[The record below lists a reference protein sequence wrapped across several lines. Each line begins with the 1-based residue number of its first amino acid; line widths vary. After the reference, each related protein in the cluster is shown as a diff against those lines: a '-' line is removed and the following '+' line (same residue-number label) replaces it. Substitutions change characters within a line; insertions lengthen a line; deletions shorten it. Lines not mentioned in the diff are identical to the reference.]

1 MHGTGKA
8 SGTLFARDLDARV
21 RELFSFTPTP
31 AQWAAAEAML
41 TPAIAELETGQG
53 KTITGA
59 LAAIQLVQSGRTVWI
74 STANDYLAR
83 RDAQWMQPLYAAL
96 GIRVGV
102 IAEGAPQSQRRG
114 EYSADVVYGT
124 LREFGFDYLRGR
136 LAERHPAHRDAALAG
151 ADPFHN
157 ALIVDEADS
166 LLIDEAVIPLVLSQP
181 AGADEAVAGCY
192 VWAAGEAPGYVCD
205 QHYERTGHCVSL
217 TPAGRDRLLS
227 RPMPPGGERL
237 SQNELID
244 AVERAILVNERYLRD
259 RDYVVRDGR
268 VQIVDEFT
276 GRTAQGR
283 SWSAGI
289 HQAIEAREGLPLTRA
304 TTSAARITVQDFV
317 RQFRQVSGMTGT
329 AAESAREFKEVYGL
343 RVTPIAPHQT
353 PRRQELSPVVT
364 PTLVEKWNAIAEE
377 AAAMIEAGRAVL
389 IGTRTVE
396 ASETLAASFRDRAI
410 GHDVLNARQFDREA
424 EIVAGA
430 GQPGRVTIATNMAG
444 RGTDIRLADSV
455 RAAGG
460 LHVIITELNASPR
473 IDRQLIGR
481 CGRQGDPG
489 SYRFILSEED
499 PIAQLAFETIE
510 PSSSRE
516 GALRRLRK
524 AQEIIERRQLEARRL
539 LRLSSA
545 RREMDAR
552 TLGLDPVLDP
562 LED

>member
-8 SGTLFARDLDARV
+8 SGTRIKRDLDARV
-21 RELFSFTPTP
+21 QELFAFTPTP
-31 AQWAAAEAML
+31 SQWAAADALL

-83 RDAQWMQPLYAAL
+83 RDAQWMRPLYAAVGL
-96 GIRVGV
+96 RVGV
-102 IAEGAPQSQRRG
+102 IAEGVPQQQRRG

-124 LREFGFDYLRGR
+124 LREFGFDHLRGR

-181 AGADEAVAGCY
+181 AGEDAAVASCY
-192 VWAAGEAPGYVCD
+192 AWAAGEAPGYVSG
-205 QHYERTGHCVSL
+205 QHYEWDGRRVTL

-227 RPMPPGGERL
+227 RPMPAGGERL

-283 SWSAGI
+283 SWNAGI

-304 TTSAARITVQDFV
+304 TTAAARITVQDFV
-317 RQFRQVSGMTGT
+317 CQFRQVSGMTGT

-343 RVTPIAPHQT
+343 RVTPIAPYQT
-353 PRRQELSPVVT
+353 PRRQELPPVVT
-364 PTLVEKWNAIAEE
+364 PTLAEKWNAVADE
-377 AAAMIEAGRAVL
+377 AAAMIESGRAVL

-396 ASETLAASFRDRAI
+396 ASETLAGRFRNRQID
-410 GHDVLNARQFDREA
+410 HDVLTARQFEREA

-430 GQPGRVTIATNMAG
+430 GQPRRVTIATNMAG

-489 SYRFILSEED
+489 SYRFLLSEED
-499 PIAQLAFETIE
+499 SIAQLAFETIE
-510 PSSSRE
+510 PTGSRE
-516 GALRRLRK
+516 EALRRLRK
-524 AQEIIERRQLEARRL
+524 AQEIIERRQFEARRL

-545 RREMDAR
+545 RREKDMR

-562 LED
+562 LEE